1 MTHVDNR
8 ALLDGAWLRTEDLA
22 KKLGVDASTLRR
34 WRTAR
39 PPQGPPFVCLSGGVT
54 RYSER
59 DVECWL
65 LDRRTDPSWAA

>member
-8 ALLDGAWLRTEDLA
+8 ALLEGAWLCTEELA
-22 KKLGVDASTLRR
+22 KKLGVDPSTLRR

-39 PPQGPPFVCLSGGVT
+39 PRQGPPFVCLSGGVT

-59 DVECWL
+59 DVERWL
-65 LDRRTDPSWAA
+65 LDRRTDPSWTA

>member
-1 MTHVDNR
+1 MTHVDDR

-22 KKLGVDASTLRR
+22 KKLGVDTSTLRR
-34 WRTAR
+34 WRTAH

-54 RYSER
+54 RYSVR
-59 DVECWL
+59 DVERWL

>member
-1 MTHVDNR
+1 MTHGDDR
-8 ALLDGAWLRTEDLA
+8 ALLDDAWLRTEDLA
-22 KKLGVDASTLRR
+22 KKLGVDPSTLRR
-34 WRTAR
+34 WRTAH

-59 DVECWL
+59 DVERWL

>member
-1 MTHVDNR
+1 MTHGDDR
-8 ALLDGAWLRTEDLA
+8 APLGGPWFTTEDLA
-22 KKLGVDASTLRR
+22 RMLGVDPSTLRR

-59 DVECWL
+59 DVERWL
-65 LDRRTDPSWAA
+65 AARRTDPGWAA